1 MKYLNDKNYEEYMFD
16 IIYSVASQT
25 PIELDLYL
33 SMFDTDSFL
42 SSYKVDK
49 ILGTVGK
56 SLKVRHSHLIRNKV
70 ERRFDFCSHF
80 RERLSCALPY

>member
-1 MKYLNDKNYEEYMFD
+1 MKYLNDKNYEEYILD

-33 SMFDTDSFL
+33 NMLDTESFL

-56 SLKVRHSHLIRNKV
+56 SLKVSTSI
-70 ERRFDFCSHF
+70 
-80 RERLSCALPY
+80 